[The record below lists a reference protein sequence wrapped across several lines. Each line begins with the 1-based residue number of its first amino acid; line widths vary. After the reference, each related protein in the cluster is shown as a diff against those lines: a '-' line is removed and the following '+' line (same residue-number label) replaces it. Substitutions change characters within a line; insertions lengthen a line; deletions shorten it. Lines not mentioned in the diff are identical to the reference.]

1 MAFDNPNPNLT
12 PTPTLALILALTP
25 TPSPSFHPHPNQV
38 AVALDVLQPKH
49 LKGKR
54 AAVDPAKKPAGFE
67 AFSNKHIRPMLT
79 FDGPDYQP
87 VRETGVRFEAA
98 VETLDKHAPASKFN
112 FKAAVQMAVMRSKD
126 IKSSLSEPALEAALK
141 GSGLAVRESLFEDT
155 IDEMRVQ
162 LPMYSTDQLRKILEE
177 NDGKPSP
184 SPQS

>member
-1 MAFDNPNPNLT
+1 M
-12 PTPTLALILALTP
+12 
-25 TPSPSFHPHPNQV
+25 
-38 AVALDVLQPKH
+38 AVALDVLTPKH
-49 LKGKR
+49 LKGQR
-54 AAVDPAKKPAGFE
+54 AAVDPAKKPTGFE

-98 VETLDKHAPASKFN
+98 VESFAKVPTPANKFN

-162 LPMYSTDQLRKILEE
+162 MPMYATDQLRKILEE
-177 NDGKPSP
+177 NDGKP
-184 SPQS
+184 